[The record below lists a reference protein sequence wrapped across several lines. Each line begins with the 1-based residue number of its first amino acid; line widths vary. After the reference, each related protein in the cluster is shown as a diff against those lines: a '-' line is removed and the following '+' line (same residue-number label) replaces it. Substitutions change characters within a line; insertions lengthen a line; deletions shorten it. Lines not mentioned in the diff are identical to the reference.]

1 MKFPAAQTVRAWL
14 RSLLPLILIGL
25 CGSPFAEGKLV
36 KDERT
41 GLYYDPEVEITIGT
55 TDGRIHTGRVR
66 DFYPGQL
73 ILDDNDGGETV
84 IPLHTLDQKTRE
96 YFLSLKPPFEIR
108 SGSFTMK
115 TPFPRN
121 EEIEVH
127 YQLPLRDGKL
137 APTAPNLVYYAPFL
151 NEKGFFKKELHLR
164 LTRKYGLSL
173 FAFSIKTKVEDLDQP
188 ETSYYFNE
196 SGWLR
201 FVFDVQKR
209 LLDETGLPYRKLL
222 VMGNSA
228 GSTMAA
234 NLAIH
239 YPQWVEATSF
249 VGGGRFDE
257 PTEECATV
265 KWFVCHTMEDRS
277 DAENREFVDKLQ
289 RLGASVLYA
298 ISPSIWTDR
307 NKSVH
312 FHHSPNDRASFATGD
327 FLADI
332 AAAREPGGE
341 PSDPAEWTVTVE
353 EEVPALAGGS
363 DHPAITSWHGALPG
377 PEIAAYVPLR
387 LMPLQTRL
395 IETGQGRMP
404 VIVAEPTGGSPAAI
418 VVYVPEP
425 EAGSPDPLYYLADH
439 GRVGVGVEID
449 PSTGGRDL
457 LQVRDWIFSI
467 GDWEDLPVYYVGSE
481 ATWPILSQLHGQPAR
496 RDHGIFLIAP
506 EPAKPSPPPSGTANI
521 PLYVLDVRPGA
532 EELKVASDHPLHA
545 SGLEGSRWIKIPGK
559 EIWENGDR
567 WQLLWETITGM
578 SL

>member
-1 MKFPAAQTVRAWL
+1 VKFSTAQTL
-14 RSLLPLILIGL
+14 RVWRRSVLPVLVIGL
-25 CGSPFAEGKLV
+25 FGSPFAQGKLL

-41 GLYYDPEVEITIGT
+41 GLYFDPKVEITIGT
-55 TDGRIHTGRVR
+55 TDGRTHTGRVK
-66 DFYPGQL
+66 DFFPGQL
-73 ILDDNDGGETV
+73 ILDDQGGGETV
-84 IPLHTLDQKTRE
+84 IPLHTLDERSRE
-96 YFLSLKPPFEIR
+96 YFLSLRPPFDIR
-108 SGSFTMK
+108 QGSFTMK

-127 YQLPLRDGKL
+127 YQLPLREGKL
-137 APTAPNLVYYAPFL
+137 APSAPNLVYYAPFH
-151 NEKGFFKKELHLR
+151 NEKGFFSRELHLR
-164 LTRKYGLSL
+164 LTREHGLSV
-173 FAFSIKTKVEDLDQP
+173 FAFHIQAKTEDFDRP
-188 ETSYYFNE
+188 ETSYYFDE

-209 LLDETGLPYRKLL
+209 VLEETGLPYRKLL

-239 YPQWVEATSF
+239 YPQWVEAASF

-277 DAENREFVDKLQ
+277 DAENREFVEKLQ

-332 AAAREPGGE
+332 AAARRPGGE

-353 EEVPALAGGS
+353 EGTPALAGDT
-363 DHPAITSWHGALPG
+363 DHPAVSSWHEPLPG
-377 PEIAAYVPLR
+377 PRIAAYAPLR

-395 IETGQGRMP
+395 IEGGQGRIP
-404 VIVAEPTGGSPAAI
+404 AIVAEPTGGSPAAI

-425 EAGSPDPLYYLADH
+425 ESGSPDPLYYLADH
-439 GRVGVGVEID
+439 GRVGVGLEID
-449 PSTGGRDL
+449 PAMPGRDL
-457 LQVRDWIFSI
+457 LQVQDWIFSI
-467 GDWEDLPVYYVGSE
+467 EDWEDLPVYYVGSE
-481 ATWPILSQLHGQPAR
+481 ATWPILRQLYEEPVR

-506 EPAKPSPPPSGTANI
+506 ESAKPSPPPGGIDDI

-545 SGLEGSRWIKIPGK
+545 SGLETSRWIKIPGK
-559 EIWENGDR
+559 EIWENGLR
-567 WQLLWETITGM
+567 WQFLWETITGM